1 MSRESSFEEVQDARN
16 YLYEVGSDFSVLVCV
31 PVQPV
36 ISSGKR
42 MQPPGTLLT
51 GGNGA
56 QPALRHLANF
66 PMTVPVQT
74 YKRHERS
81 REAIE
86 LAYDSILQEK
96 MKVRHKYGFQ
106 PPRRGRRTD
115 LQGDPL
121 VRFLL

>member
-1 MSRESSFEEVQDARN
+1 
-16 YLYEVGSDFSVLVCV
+16 
-31 PVQPV
+31 
-36 ISSGKR
+36 
-42 MQPPGTLLT
+42 
-51 GGNGA
+51 
-56 QPALRHLANF
+56 
-66 PMTVPVQT
+66 MTVTVQT

-106 PPRRGRRTD
+106 PPRRGRRSD

-121 VRFLL
+121 VKDLTLHMTLVLWKGRLRLVGGSPPVEHRSRCGVGLA